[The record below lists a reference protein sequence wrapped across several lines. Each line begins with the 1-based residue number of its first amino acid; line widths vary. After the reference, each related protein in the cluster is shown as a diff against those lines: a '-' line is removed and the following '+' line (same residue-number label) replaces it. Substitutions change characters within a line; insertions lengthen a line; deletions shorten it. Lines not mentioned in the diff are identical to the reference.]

1 MSVPIL
7 IGRKGKRRQEFIG
20 RHNLARRIRA
30 MHKDL
35 KREAAKSKHRI
46 ARTPNSQRPRGI

>member
-7 IGRKGKRRQEFIG
+7 IGRKGKRRQQFIG